1 MDRIFFFD
9 VCLYGIF
16 NILSVKENK
25 TKGRNKMAA
34 IMRLALGVLMVFSD
48 CVGSNII
55 ELSVSKAAKKGDMVA
70 KCGCS
75 DLDCSFSGAFD
86 SQGFDISKSG
96 NIILAKDAVSFEQ
109 ETLPVLVKTKDS
121 CYTNM
126 AAEQKF
132 IIHIVDSSNS
142 VSMSSPILHSSMLND
157 FPALV
162 GTVES
167 LTPPG
172 GETDQYKSFH
182 LLGPLSEHFKVKIN
196 SANEVEILKEP
207 SFLKSETFSTFLFIL
222 VFKSERQTYYYNAEL
237 FIGSDIEDSEDRYIS
252 VQESH
257 DVMKRQISTVVPRN
271 VAKNISVYENNTGV
285 LFNILDNPSQ
295 NNGMSFEIL
304 EALPE
309 DIFQIDADGNVTLK
323 DGARLDYDKGHRV
336 YTIRIEVKSELGGQ
350 GIFSDSMETLRKY
363 PLQTI

>member
-1 MDRIFFFD
+1 MFY
-9 VCLYGIF
+9 VHLYGIY
-16 NILSVKENK
+16 NILSIKEDK

-34 IMRLALGVLMVFSD
+34 IMRLALGVLMIFSD
-48 CVGSNII
+48 CVVSNII
-55 ELSVSKAAKKGDMVA
+55 ELSVSKAAKKGDMVT

-75 DLDCSFSGAFD
+75 DLDCSFSDGFD

-96 NIILAKDAVSFEQ
+96 NIILAKDALRFEQ
-109 ETLPVLVKTKDS
+109 ETLPVLVKTKVN
-121 CYTNM
+121 CYANM

-132 IIHIVDSSNS
+132 IIHIVDSSNL
-142 VSMSSPILHSSMLND
+142 VSISSPILHSSMLND

-182 LLGPLSEHFKVKIN
+182 LLGPLSEHFKVQIN

-207 SFLKSETFSTFLFIL
+207 SFLKSETFATFLFIL
-222 VFKSERQTYYYNAEL
+222 VFKSERQTYYYNAEV

-271 VAKNISVYENNTGV
+271 QAKNISVYENNTGV
-285 LFNILDNPSQ
+285 LFNILDNPSE
-295 NNGMSFEIL
+295 NIGMSFKIL
-304 EALPE
+304 EAHPE
-309 DIFQIDADGNVTLK
+309 DNFQIDLDGNVSLK
-323 DGARLDYDKGHRV
+323 DGARLDYDKGRRV
-336 YTIRIEVKSELGGQ
+336 YTIRIEVKSESGGQ
-350 GIFSDSMETLRKY
+350 GIFSDSMETLQKS